1 MRKVER
7 KRMNSEH
14 KKYFLV
20 GSLCIAMFLMLGIG
34 YAVLSQQLDINGTAQ
49 ITSNWKILFTSAEEK
64 EMNNATTTRKEIT
77 NLTTLTLDVNLTQP
91 GASATYDVVV
101 ENQGDLD
108 AVLSSINGV
117 SENNNK
123 DPKAIKVSVE
133 NIKVGDPLL
142 ASESKTF
149 QVKVYW
155 DASVDFNETNMSKE
169 IEITL
174 TYEQSDDGVP
184 VGPIPG
190 DGVDMG
196 GQDVEIVTSGDGL
209 YEDQY
214 EDGRYIYRGSEPN
227 NYIQFNNELWR
238 IIAKETDGTYK
249 IIRDEI
255 LPQNANYTTMAYDE
269 RNHRTT
275 DNNTYCKYSNFYGCG
290 VYAAVSGTFQTPDG
304 KYSGTVTEDSSIKEY
319 LNNTYYPTLN
329 GTSKTQVQ
337 SHAFNIGSV
346 QYLDESGNDSIE
358 KNIAGEK
365 MYQWTG
371 NVGLVNVS
379 DLLRASTNIAC
390 TSATDEFNAVD
401 QDVPQETCGSY
412 LTTMSPINEGLGGI
426 GYWTMNAFSAE
437 SDDYPGFAWR
447 AAFSQG
453 VGQFGR
459 YFASNDYNHGARPV
473 LYLKSD
479 IELTSGTGTKGNPF
493 VIG

>member
-20 GSLCIAMFLMLGIG
+20 GSLCIDIFLMLGIG

-77 NLTTLTLDVNLTQP
+77 DLTTLTLDVNLTQP

-117 SENNNK
+117 NENNNK
-123 DPKAIKVSVE
+123 DPKAIKVGVE

-142 ASESKTF
+142 ATESKTF

-155 DASVDFNETNMSKE
+155 DANVDFNETNMSKE

-184 VGPIPG
+184 VGPIPS

-196 GQDVEIVTSGDGL
+196 GQNVELVTLGDGL

-214 EDGRYIYRGSEPN
+214 EDGRYVYRGSEPN

-255 LPQNANYTTMAYDE
+255 LPQNANYTPMAYDVE
-269 RNHRTT
+269 NHRLTE
-275 DNNTYCKYSNFYGCG
+275 NNTYCTNPQWGCG
-290 VYAAVSGTFQTPDG
+290 VFAAVSGTFQTPDG

-329 GTSKTQVQ
+329 GTAKTQVQ
-337 SHAFNIGSV
+337 SHTFNIGSV
-346 QYLDESGNDSIE
+346 QFLDVSGNDSIQ

-390 TSATDEFNAVD
+390 TSATDEMNAVM
-401 QDVPQETCGSY
+401 QEVLKETCGSY
-412 LTTMSPINEGLGGI
+412 LTTMSPINEELGGI

-437 SDDYPGFAWR
+437 SAVYSHRVWI
-447 AAFSQG
+447 AAFLQG
-453 VGQFGR
+453 VGEFGSGN
-459 YFASNDYNHGARPV
+459 ADIDNTLGARPV

-479 IELTSGTGTKGNPF
+479 IEITGGDGTKGNPF

>member
-1 MRKVER
+1 MKRSHKV
-7 KRMNSEH
+7 KAQH
-14 KKYFLV
+14 FLI
-20 GSLCIAMFLMLGIG
+20 GTICIAAFLMLGIG
-34 YAVLSQQLDINGTAQ
+34 YAILSQQLDINGTAQ

-64 EMNNATTTRKEIT
+64 EMNNATTTKKEIT
-77 NLTTLTLDVNLTQP
+77 DLTTLTLDVNLTQP

-108 AVLSSINGV
+108 AVLSKIDGI
-117 SENNNK
+117 SESNSK
-123 DPKAIKVSVE
+123 DPKSIKVSVE
-133 NIKVGDPLL
+133 NIKIGDALL
-142 ASESKTF
+142 AGNNKTF

-155 DASVDFNETNMSKE
+155 DENVDFSETNMQKE

-184 VGPIPG
+184 VGPIPS

-196 GQDVEIVTSGDGL
+196 GQNVEVVTSGDGL

-214 EDGRYIYRGSEPN
+214 EDGRYIYRGSEPD

-238 IIAKETDGTYK
+238 IIAKEADGTYK
-249 IIRDEI
+249 IIRDEV
-255 LPQNANYTTMAYDE
+255 LPQNANYTTMAYDVE
-269 RNHRTT
+269 NHRLTE
-275 DNNTYCKYSNFYGCG
+275 NNTYCTYPNRGCG
-290 VYAAVSGTFQTPDG
+290 VYAAVSGTFQTPNG
-304 KYSGTVTEDSSIKEY
+304 NYSGTVTEDSSIKEY

-329 GTSKTQVQ
+329 ETAKAQMQ

-346 QYLDESGNDSIE
+346 EWLDESGNDSIE

-379 DLLRASTNIAC
+379 DLLRASTNVAC
-390 TSATDEFNAVD
+390 TSATDEFNSAM
-401 QDVPQETCGSY
+401 QEAPQETCGSY
-412 LTTMSPINEGLGGI
+412 LTTFNEELRGI

-437 SDDYPGFAWR
+437 SEDYSHTAWNV
-447 AAFSQG
+447 AFLPG
-453 VGQFGR
+453 VGGFG
-459 YFASNDYNHGARPV
+459 YDYADTDNYRGARPV

-479 IELTSGTGTKGNPF
+479 IELTSGTGTELDPF
-493 VIG
+493 VIA

>member
-1 MRKVER
+1 MKRSHKV
-7 KRMNSEH
+7 KAQH
-14 KKYFLV
+14 FLI
-20 GSLCIAMFLMLGIG
+20 GTICIAAFLMLGIG

-64 EMNNATTTRKEIT
+64 EMTNATTTRKEIT
-77 NLTTLTLDVNLTQP
+77 DLTTLTLDVNLTQP

-123 DPKAIKVSVE
+123 DPQAIKVSVE

-142 ASESKTF
+142 AGEDKTF

-155 DASVDFNETNMSKE
+155 DASVDFSETNMQKE

-184 VGPIPG
+184 LPPKPG
-190 DGVDMG
+190 EGESIG
-196 GQDVEIVTSGDGL
+196 GQTVEVVTSGDGL

-214 EDGRYIYRGSEPN
+214 ETGRYIYRGSNPD

-238 IIAKETDGTYK
+238 IVAKETDGTYK
-249 IIRDEI
+249 IIRDEL
-255 LPQNANYTTMAYDE
+255 LPQNEGYTFMAYDA
-269 RNHRTT
+269 RYHRSIE
-275 DNNTYCKYSNFYGCG
+275 NNTYCTRPDYGCG

-304 KYSGTVTEDSSIKEY
+304 RYSGTVTEDSSIKEY

-329 GTSKTQVQ
+329 GTAKTQIQ

-346 QYLDESGNDSIE
+346 EWLDESGNDSIE

-365 MYQWTG
+365 MYKWTG
-371 NVGLVNVS
+371 NVGLINVS
-379 DLLRASTNIAC
+379 DLLKASTNAAC
-390 TSATDEFNAVD
+390 TSATDEHNAAMED
-401 QDVPQETCGSY
+401 TPRETCGSY
-412 LTTMSPINEGLGGI
+412 LTYFDTINEELGGI
-426 GYWTMNAFSAE
+426 GYWTINAFSAE
-437 SDDYPGFAWR
+437 SGDTSNTAWNTAFYQSCGMFGGNSANGDDYL
-447 AAFSQG
+447 
-453 VGQFGR
+453 
-459 YFASNDYNHGARPV
+459 GARPV
-473 LYLKSD
+473 LFLKSSIQITGGD
-479 IELTSGTGTKGNPF
+479 GTKSNPY
-493 VIG
+493 ILG

>member
-20 GSLCIAMFLMLGIG
+20 GSLCIDIFLMLGIG

-77 NLTTLTLDVNLTQP
+77 DLTTLTLDVNLTQP

-117 SENNNK
+117 NENNNK
-123 DPKAIKVSVE
+123 DPKAIKVGVE

-142 ASESKTF
+142 ATESKTF

-155 DASVDFNETNMSKE
+155 DANVDFNETNMSKE

-184 VGPIPG
+184 VGPIPS

-196 GQDVEIVTSGDGL
+196 GQNVELVTSGDGL

-214 EDGRYIYRGSEPN
+214 EDGRYVYRGSEPN

-255 LPQNANYTTMAYDE
+255 LPQNANYTPMAYDVE
-269 RNHRTT
+269 NHRLTE
-275 DNNTYCKYSNFYGCG
+275 NNTYCTNPQRGCG
-290 VYAAVSGTFQTPDG
+290 VFAAVSGTFQTPDG

-329 GTSKTQVQ
+329 GTAKTQVQ
-337 SHAFNIGSV
+337 SHTFNIGSV
-346 QYLDESGNDSIE
+346 QFLDVSGNDSIQ

-390 TSATDEFNAVD
+390 TSATDEMNAVM
-401 QDVPQETCGSY
+401 QEVLKETCGSY
-412 LTTMSPINEGLGGI
+412 LTTMSPINEELGGI

-437 SDDYPGFAWR
+437 SVDNSSSVWY
-447 AAFSQG
+447 AAFTQG
-453 VGQFGR
+453 VGVFGSSGA
-459 YFASNDYNHGARPV
+459 YHDDNVGARPV

-479 IELTSGTGTKGNPF
+479 IEITGGDGTKGNPF

>member
-1 MRKVER
+1 M
-7 KRMNSEH
+7 
-14 KKYFLV
+14 
-20 GSLCIAMFLMLGIG
+20 
-34 YAVLSQQLDINGTAQ
+34 
-49 ITSNWKILFTSAEEK
+49 
-64 EMNNATTTRKEIT
+64 
-77 NLTTLTLDVNLTQP
+77 
-91 GASATYDVVV
+91 
-101 ENQGDLD
+101 D

-117 SENNNK
+117 NESNNK
-123 DPKAIKVSVE
+123 DPQAIKVSVE

-142 ASESKTF
+142 AGEDKTF

-174 TYEQSDDGVP
+174 VYEQSDDGVP

-196 GQDVEIVTSGDGL
+196 GQDVEVVTSGDGL

-238 IIAKETDGTYK
+238 IIAKETDGAYK
-249 IIRDEI
+249 IIRDEL
-255 LPQNANYTTMAYDE
+255 LPQNANYTPMAYDE
-269 RNHRTT
+269 RNHRLTE
-275 DNNTYCKYSNFYGCG
+275 NNTYCTSPVGDCG
-290 VYAAVSGTFQTPDG
+290 VYAAVTGTFQTPDG

-329 GTSKTQVQ
+329 ETAKAQIQ

-346 QYLDESGNDSIE
+346 EWLDESGN
-358 KNIAGEK
+358 GEK

-390 TSATDEFNAVD
+390 TSATDEYNAVI
-401 QDVPQETCGSY
+401 QEVPQETCGSY
-412 LTTMSPINEGLGGI
+412 LTAFNRVIA
-426 GYWTMNAFSAE
+426 YWTINGRSAE
-437 SDDYPGFAWR
+437 SFDSSYGVWYAGFGQGIGVINWHSAYPLGNV
-447 AAFSQG
+447 G
-453 VGQFGR
+453 V
-459 YFASNDYNHGARPV
+459 RPV

-493 VIG
+493 VIAE

>member
-7 KRMNSEH
+7 KRMNPEH

-64 EMNNATTTRKEIT
+64 EMTNATTTRKEIS
-77 NLTTLTLDVNLTQP
+77 NQTTLTLDVNLTQP
-91 GASATYDVVV
+91 GARATYDVVV

-108 AVLSSINGV
+108 AVLSSIDGV
-117 SENNNK
+117 KENNNQ

-142 ASESKTF
+142 AGEDKTF

-155 DASVDFNETNMSKE
+155 DASVDFNETNMQKE

-174 TYEQSDDGVP
+174 TYEQSDNGVP
-184 VGPIPG
+184 LPPKPG
-190 DGVDMG
+190 EGESIG
-196 GQDVEIVTSGDGL
+196 GQNVEVVTSGDGL

-214 EDGRYIYRGSEPN
+214 ETGRYIYRGSEPN

-238 IIAKETDGTYK
+238 IVAKETDGTYK
-249 IIRDEI
+249 IIRDEL
-255 LPQNANYTTMAYDE
+255 LPQNEGYTFMAYDVS
-269 RNHRTT
+269 NHRSTE
-275 DNNTYCKYSNFYGCG
+275 NNTYCTQPYDGCG

-304 KYSGTVTEDSSIKEY
+304 YYSGTVTEDSSIKEY
-319 LNNTYYPTLN
+319 LNNTYYPTLT
-329 GTSKTQVQ
+329 GIAKTQVQ
-337 SHAFNIGSV
+337 SHTFNIGSV
-346 QYLDESGNDSIE
+346 QALEESGNDSIE

-371 NVGLVNVS
+371 NVGLINVS
-379 DLLRASTNIAC
+379 DLLKASTNTAC
-390 TSATDEFNAVD
+390 TSATDELNAFM
-401 QDVPQETCGSY
+401 QDTPRETCGSY
-412 LTTMSPINEGLGGI
+412 LTYFDTINEELGGI
-426 GYWTMNAFSAE
+426 VYWTMNAFSKE
-437 SDDYPGFAWR
+437 SEDYSYAVWY

-453 VGQFGR
+453 VGVFDNGGA
-459 YFASNDYNHGARPV
+459 YFASVMGRV
-473 LYLKSD
+473 QFS
-479 IELTSGTGTKGNPF
+479 I
-493 VIG
+493 

>member
-7 KRMNSEH
+7 KRMNPEH

-20 GSLCIAMFLMLGIG
+20 GSLCIAIFLMLGIG

-64 EMNNATTTRKEIT
+64 EMTNATTTRKEIS
-77 NLTTLTLDVNLTQP
+77 NQTTLTLDVNLTQP

-108 AVLSSINGV
+108 AVLSSIDGV
-117 SENNNK
+117 KENNNQ

-142 ASESKTF
+142 AGEQKTF

-155 DASVDFNETNMSKE
+155 DASVDFSETNMSKE

-196 GQDVEIVTSGDGL
+196 GQNVEVVTSGDGL

-214 EDGRYIYRGSEPN
+214 ETGRYIYRGSNPD

-238 IIAKETDGTYK
+238 IVAKETDGTYK
-249 IIRDEI
+249 IVRDEL
-255 LPQNANYTTMAYDE
+255 LPQNEGYTFMAYDE
-269 RNHRTT
+269 TNHRSTE
-275 DNNTYCKYSNFYGCG
+275 NNTYCTAPYNGCG
-290 VYAAVSGTFQTPDG
+290 VYAAVSGTFQTPNG
-304 KYSGTVTEDSSIKEY
+304 NYSGTVTEDSSIKEY
-319 LNNTYYPTLN
+319 LNNTYYPTLT
-329 GTSKTQVQ
+329 GIAKTQVQ
-337 SHAFNIGSV
+337 SHSFNIGSV
-346 QYLDESGNDSIE
+346 QAFEESGNDSIE

-371 NVGLVNVS
+371 NVGLINVS
-379 DLLRASTNIAC
+379 DLLKASTNTAC
-390 TSATDEFNAVD
+390 KSATDEYKAAM
-401 QDVPQETCGSY
+401 QDTPRETCGSY
-412 LTTMSPINEGLGGI
+412 LTYFDTINEELVGI

-437 SDDYPGFAWR
+437 SEDGSYGAWYAVR
-447 AAFSQG
+447 DTGLAGLG
-453 VGQFGR
+453 VANAYYGNFG
-459 YFASNDYNHGARPV
+459 GARPV
-473 LYLKSD
+473 LYLKSTIQITGGD
-479 IELTSGTGTKGNPF
+479 GTQSNPF